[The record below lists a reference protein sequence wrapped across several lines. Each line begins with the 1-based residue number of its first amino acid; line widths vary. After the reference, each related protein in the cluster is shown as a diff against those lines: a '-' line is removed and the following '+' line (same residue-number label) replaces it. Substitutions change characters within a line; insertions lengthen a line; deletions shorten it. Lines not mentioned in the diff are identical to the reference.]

1 MSSLNDIEICNKIAQ
16 CLFDNA
22 PVGPKKI
29 VMRADLAE
37 EGDACQFE
45 FDWVNKENEVNWFMP
60 EGLAGTILTE
70 LLASHRAYFV
80 SANQRPWKS
89 CQFTVDVEGGKFS
102 MELFYGDDGITYPA
116 C

>member
-1 MSSLNDIEICNKIAQ
+1 MGLLNDIEICNKIAQ

-22 PVGPKKI
+22 PDVPKMV
-29 VMRADLAE
+29 VMRADLADA
-37 EGDACQFE
+37 GDACQFE

-80 SANQRPWKS
+80 SVNQRPWKS
-89 CQFTVDVEGGKFS
+89 CLFTVDVEGGKFS